1 MWGLDHEERWALKNW
16 CFQIVVL
23 EKTPESLLDSKRSN
37 QSILKEIHPE
47 YSLEFIGAEVETPIL
62 WPPDAK
68 SQLTGKAPDAGKDW
82 SQEEKGETEDEMV
95 G

>member
-1 MWGLDHEERWALKNW
+1 M
-16 CFQIVVL
+16 VL